1 MAADCAVD
9 QSQDSGRANDQR
21 HFNYLVAH
29 FERVREWSRSVG
41 FSGRGDGDCIP
52 FANPG
57 DAGQPICG
65 ECARERDFFV
75 MDVSDGALDGQI
87 DPGNAQHDGDGSFGD

>member
-1 MAADCAVD
+1 MALAAQCATC
-9 QSQDSGRANDQR
+9 GRA
-21 HFNYLVAH
+21 L
-29 FERVREWSRSVG
+29 
-41 FSGRGDGDCIP
+41 DGDP
-52 FANPG
+52 DEDPTG